1 VNEDKVAEEL
11 RLLRA
16 ELRRAVRIYVAFWLL
31 DTAALFAIFA
41 KIAHMW

>member
-1 VNEDKVAEEL
+1 VSGDAVAEEL

-31 DTAALFAIFA
+31 DTAALFALFA
-41 KIAHMW
+41 KIARLW

>member
-1 VNEDKVAEEL
+1 VAEEL

-41 KIAHMW
+41 KMAHVW